1 VDKDVTGKVAEL
13 YVYLVNGVSGKV
25 IHKYFEK
32 NVRLDLSI
40 DFVLSEN
47 VFILSFQR

>member
-1 VDKDVTGKVAEL
+1 VADL
-13 YVYLVNGVSGKV
+13 FIYLINGVSGKV

-32 NVRLDLSI
+32 NVRLNLPI

-47 VFILSFQR
+47 LFILSFQR